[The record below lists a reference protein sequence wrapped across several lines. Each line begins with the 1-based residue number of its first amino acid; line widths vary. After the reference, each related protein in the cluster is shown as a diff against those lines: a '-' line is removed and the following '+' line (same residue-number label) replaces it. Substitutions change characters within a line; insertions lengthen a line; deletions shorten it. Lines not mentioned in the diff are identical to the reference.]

1 MEDESTPLLLR
12 SRTGVAEADIS
23 SAIEKNQ
30 VLEWLDSINM
40 REHEERFL
48 RNGVV
53 TLDDIAALSAE
64 DFRESLGIRRLGHR
78 RAMWD
83 AAALLRDAANP
94 QTRREEGENISTLNH
109 QMNIRTLLAWMRL
122 TIQMKTLA
130 VALIFLE
137 GPPYVRLA
145 SSGLVIVAFFILF
158 QAFRQYLTV
167 NDECVKVVEFIP
179 TKINPLVSIRIFSAF
194 IFGLALC
201 GTVQES
207 LNDHRFDTKEALAEL
222 VLLLAALVA
231 LPA

>member
-1 MEDESTPLLLR
+1 
-12 SRTGVAEADIS
+12 
-23 SAIEKNQ
+23 
-30 VLEWLDSINM
+30 M

-167 NDECVKVVEFIP
+167 TVSQAAIFVHCSWSQPRGRSRCALWP
-179 TKINPLVSIRIFSAF
+179 TSRNAGGFPADPSTWTDLSS
-194 IFGLALC
+194 
-201 GTVQES
+201 S
-207 LNDHRFDTKEALAEL
+207 LYDLRSLGVPRTSQQLMMGFFLHISGE
-222 VLLLAALVA
+222 
-231 LPA
+231 